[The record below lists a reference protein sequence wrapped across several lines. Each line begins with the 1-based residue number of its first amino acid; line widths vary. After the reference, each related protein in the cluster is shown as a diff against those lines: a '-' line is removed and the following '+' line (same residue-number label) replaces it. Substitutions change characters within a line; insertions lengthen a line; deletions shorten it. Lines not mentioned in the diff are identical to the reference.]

1 MSEPL
6 QDEGTV
12 ASGAATTAALTPR
25 ALAIRFT
32 GSGSEYFRIWIVN
45 LLLTV
50 VTLGLYF
57 PFAKAR
63 RLSYFYS
70 NTFVD
75 GQALAFH
82 GDPWKMLRGF
92 LLLAVLAIVYG
103 VAGRLSP
110 VSGLIAFLLLAALW
124 PALWRASLQFRLG
137 NTSWRG
143 LRFGFRGDLKGAYMA
158 MLPVYLPLALLL
170 AVQVYANTNNVISP
184 GDRMETLD
192 ARQAWLIFGPVVSL
206 YLLLP
211 WALALIKRY
220 QHGGYVYAA
229 QQTQMDASGW
239 SFYKLALKA
248 VGVMLMGVLIA
259 GVVGV
264 AADQILR
271 AALGSDLPKALMLA
285 AFVPLY
291 LIYFALTVPYFTVRL
306 QNLVWNGTHSPAIQF
321 TSRLR
326 FWPLAGLTL
335 KNWLLTALTLSLY
348 RPFAVVATT
357 RLRLAAV
364 LPQSWLLRLATL
376 LAWMT
381 APLLSRRRRIAG
393 INLDL
398 CFPELSAD
406 ARLVLLR
413 ANQRATMM
421 GLFELLRAWFAA
433 PGA

>member
-6 QDEGTV
+6 QDEGTS
-12 ASGAATTAALTPR
+12 ASEAAANTAATPNAPR
-25 ALAIRFT
+25 ALGIRFT

-70 NTFVD
+70 NTVVD

-92 LLLAVLAIVYG
+92 LLLAVLAVVYG

-110 VSGLIAFLLLAALW
+110 LSGFVAFLVLAAVW

-143 LRFGFRGDLKGAYMA
+143 LRFAFRGDLKGAYLA
-158 MLPVYLPLALLL
+158 VLPIYAPLALML
-170 AVQVYANTNNVISP
+170 AAQVYFGPPVATQGEPMNAV
-184 GDRMETLD
+184 
-192 ARQAWLIFGPVVSL
+192 QAWLIFSPIVVL
-206 YLLLP
+206 YLMFP

-229 QQTQMDASGW
+229 QQTQLDASGW
-239 SFYKLALKA
+239 SFYKLSLKGL
-248 VGVMLMGVLIA
+248 GVMLMGLVI
-259 GVVGV
+259 VGIV
-264 AADQILR
+264 GAA
-271 AALGSDLPKALMLA
+271 AAFAAQGAFGNDLPKPLLFAAL
-285 AFVPLY
+285 VPLY
-291 LIYFALTVPYFTVRL
+291 LIYFALTAPYFTVRL

-321 TSRLR
+321 ASALR
-326 FWPLAGLTL
+326 FWPMAGLTL
-335 KNWLLTALTLSLY
+335 KNWLLTAITLSLY

-357 RLRLAAV
+357 QLRLAAV
-364 LPQSWLLRLATL
+364 NVSVSGELDSWMAQQPGDS
-376 LAWMT
+376 AQN
-381 APLLSRRRRIAG
+381 AAG
-393 INLDL
+393 
-398 CFPELSAD
+398 D
-406 ARLVLLR
+406 A
-413 ANQRATMM
+413 AGDFFGIDM
-421 GLFELLRAWFAA
+421 GL
-433 PGA
+433 